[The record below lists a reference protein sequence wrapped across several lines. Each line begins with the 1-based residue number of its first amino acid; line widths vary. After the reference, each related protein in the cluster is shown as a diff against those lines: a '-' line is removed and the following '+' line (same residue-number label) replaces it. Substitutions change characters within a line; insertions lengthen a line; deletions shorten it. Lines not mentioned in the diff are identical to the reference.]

1 MRHHLQYTHVTNTAH
16 LRYPSPWHG
25 PWHSAPP
32 RGPRLHPTTTSPP
45 RTAVGI
51 PTFQRASLSCLGIL
65 EEMNQIE
72 SRISKISP
80 ERSQTIRD
88 QAVPGLL
95 SRSNYSKHV
104 IRPSSRLRGITYHD
118 RCYHDGQPSFCD
130 CRDCLHVGFSER
142 VFERDVRKL
151 LVVYVAFLRHG
162 KTFHAMPSTY
172 VAVCMH
178 AHS

>member
-1 MRHHLQYTHVTNTAH
+1 MRHHLQYTHVSNTAH

-25 PWHSAPP
+25 PWRSAPP

-45 RTAVGI
+45 RTVVGI
-51 PTFQRASLSCLGIL
+51 PTFQRAFLSCLGIL

-72 SRISKISP
+72 SRISKIS
-80 ERSQTIRD
+80 SL
-88 QAVPGLL
+88 VLF
-95 SRSNYSKHV
+95 KHV
-104 IRPSSRLRGITYHD
+104 IWPSSRHHHD
-118 RCYHDGQPSFCD
+118 VIMMANRRFAIAAI
-130 CRDCLHVGFSER
+130 

-172 VAVCMH
+172 
-178 AHS
+178 